1 MNPEEIKAQN
11 ILKGKQAIQSIA
23 NSANTVNKVAQT
35 AQAIQ
40 RTPIPQPSFTDSIGR
55 FAQAVIKPFQT
66 VSETAT
72 RIGQGLGS
80 DVRGGLEGRP
90 SAVLAAPKAISEYT
104 SRVGQ
109 KIGTSFREGRPGDIL
124 TSAGSEIMGG
134 LRTFGAGVGTATGKA
149 SDAIANTIRLSLKEN
164 KTADDYKNIAFEGLN
179 ALGATLDAPNAIF
192 IKPVWNSIKVSI
204 AEEMGNKIDNKQD
217 IISGAAE
224 LSLPD
229 LLKIDPNSPDYQAYR
244 FLDFAPEL
252 FNIPGGGTGKL
263 KTLAKEIKVQP
274 GLFDDIAEDAAR
286 KFTQETGETLS
297 KEVVDRA
304 KQIAKDAGNVKNIA
318 KTPGKIAKR
327 QEITPV
333 RQVTGEF
340 IPSKYV
346 KEQVK
351 KQKEA
356 RIAGKPTITQ
366 RLKQIANE
374 IDIKFQDF
382 TTPINQAVNKA
393 IKEGKKIEPT
403 ANPIM
408 QIDRVLR
415 SSSIA
420 SQRVKDEGLS
430 AIIQKVD
437 NIDEFNQYLIAKSA
451 IELKKI
457 KPKIVTGRNLEL
469 DKKLVEA
476 LDGKYKSFADGI
488 FRYNRKLLLDARSAG
503 LISGD
508 LYNQLIKRK
517 EYVPLNRIFSDVEE
531 IVEGTTPRAVASLKR
546 QTLIQRLKGSERE
559 IVNPLESIL
568 TNTYKATAQIE
579 RNIAAKQIANL
590 VKQRIIPGKILSKNQ
605 RANSNEIISYL
616 DNGERVRVFVGRDIA
631 RAAQYLNKENT
642 NILTNILQVPTR
654 ILQVGAVGLNLPFVV
669 SNLVRDQITAAIVS
683 GKLVRNTI
691 LNPVNFAR
699 SLFEVYGEKGAFDD
713 FLRAGAGYSSLDIT
727 RDTAQSVRQLRAA
740 RSPIAQFSDAI
751 RNPGEMFRA
760 LENFISKAETATR
773 LQVFKTARED
783 ALKKGVTPENAQI
796 IAADAARNV
805 TANFAR
811 RGEFGTVLNAVIP
824 FFNATI
830 QGSRTLRNAFVKN
843 PAKTTAL
850 FATTIAT
857 PVAVS
862 TLWNISD
869 PERKAIYDQIP
880 DYEKE
885 RNIIIIPPVITY
897 DDRGYPFVFRIPKPQ
912 GFNQLAEPIRRLLE
926 QSYKSIPEATLSMT
940 NNLLS
945 ATTGFTLPT
954 TEEGGRQLVS
964 QFTPQLIKPGVELA
978 TGTSLFTGQ
987 RIIPMGLE
995 KLPPQEQVKETTS
1008 FTARQIGNTLGVSPL
1023 IVENLIKTSTAGL
1036 GEQILNISDRLQAG
1050 VSQGAIPETQIGG
1063 RDPFESIVNVFY
1075 RATGGADVGRIYDDL
1090 KIIDQEK
1097 GLLNL
1102 KVKDMILKNDIEGLK
1117 SIAPELTSQQ
1127 FKALERSVSEKEFEK
1142 TLSPQ
1147 NKALFNL
1154 SVSQLEELKV
1164 RRPELAE
1171 TIDQINQLKQD
1182 LKEKEKIDT
1191 DTFNFKETSQTK
1203 NLPKITS
1210 LKVKRPKG
1218 TRVRKAPRAPKIKIA
1233 KIKKRKPI
1241 QIKGLKKRRV
1251 TRV

>member
-1 MNPEEIKAQN
+1 MNPEEIKQSRVN
-11 ILKGKQAIQSIA
+11 QGKSAISNLRQD
-23 NSANTVNKVAQT
+23 K
-35 AQAIQ
+35 
-40 RTPIPQPSFTDSIGR
+40 R
-55 FAQAVIKPFQT
+55 FAPQTFELPRFDMPPVPSVAPLPTVKQVGPMPKPNVVRFLRDIARPVTTAVSTIAATALPQLQGPGIRRAETIAREIAPKIVSLKKIENKYNPLNPESVTNKAIKLVARGAEPKKVVT
-66 VSETAT
+66 AVAKEAIPDLNKYVSEYVSGTLTA
-72 RIGQGLGS
+72 
-80 DVRGGLEGRP
+80 
-90 SAVLAAPKAISEYT
+90 
-104 SRVGQ
+104 
-109 KIGTSFREGRPGDIL
+109 
-124 TSAGSEIMGG
+124 
-134 LRTFGAGVGTATGKA
+134 
-149 SDAIANTIRLSLKEN
+149 
-164 KTADDYKNIAFEGLN
+164 
-179 ALGATLDAPNAIF
+179 LDAPNRILIRPAWDAL
-192 IKPVWNSIKVSI
+192 KTKI
-204 AEEMGNKIDNKQD
+204 AKDRGKTV
-217 IISGAAE
+217 AE
-224 LSLPD
+224 SEILAGRQTISLPEILD
-229 LLKIDPNSPDYQAYR
+229 IDPNSLDYQAYR

-252 FNIPGGGTGKL
+252 ISIPGTGTGKL
-263 KTLAKEIKVQP
+263 QTLAKEIKVQP
-274 GLFDDIAEDAAR
+274 GLFDDIAEDAAK
-286 KFTQETGETLS
+286 KFTQETGEALS

-304 KQIAKDAGNVKNIA
+304 KQIAKDTGNVQNIA
-318 KTPGKIAKR
+318 KTTGKVATGE
-327 QEITPV
+327 EIT
-333 RQVTGEF
+333 GDF

-366 RLKQIANE
+366 RIKQIANE

-393 IKEGKKIEPT
+393 IKEGKKIEPMS
-403 ANPIM
+403 NPIM

-430 AIIQKVD
+430 TIIQKVD

-488 FRYNRKLLLDARSAG
+488 FRYNQKLLLDARGAG

-531 IVEGTTPRAVASLKR
+531 LVEGTTPRAVASLKK
-546 QTLIQRLKGSERE
+546 QTLVQRLEGSERE

-579 RNIAAKQIANL
+579 RNIAANQIANL
-590 VKQRIIPGKILSKNQ
+590 VKQRIIPGRILSKNES
-605 RANSNEIISYL
+605 ANSNEIISYL
-616 DNGERVRVFVGRDIA
+616 DNGEKVRVFVGRDIA

-642 NILTNILQVPTR
+642 NILTNILQIPTR

-669 SNLVRDQITAAIVS
+669 SNLVRDQVTAAIVS

-699 SLFEVYGEKGAFDD
+699 SLFEVYGERGAFDD

-783 ALKKGVTPENAQI
+783 ALKKGVTPENAEI

-830 QGSRTLRNAFVKN
+830 QGSRTLRNAFVKS

-850 FATTIAT
+850 FATTVAT

-897 DDRGYPFVFRIPKPQ
+897 DDRGYPFIFRIPKPQ

-1050 VSQGAIPETQIGG
+1050 VSRGAIPETQIGG
-1063 RDPFESIVNVFY
+1063 RDPLESIVNVFY

-1090 KIIDQEK
+1090 KTIDQEK

-1154 SVSQLEELKV
+1154 SVGQLEELKE
-1164 RRPELAE
+1164 RRPELNE
-1171 TIDQINQLKQD
+1171 TINEIEKLKES
-1182 LKEKEKIDT
+1182 LKEKEKIET
-1191 DTFNFKETSQTK
+1191 QTFKFKETSRTK

-1218 TRVRKAPRAPKIKIA
+1218 TRARVRKAPRAPKIKIA

-1241 QIKGLKKRRV
+1241 QIKGVRRKRV
-1251 TRV
+1251 TRT